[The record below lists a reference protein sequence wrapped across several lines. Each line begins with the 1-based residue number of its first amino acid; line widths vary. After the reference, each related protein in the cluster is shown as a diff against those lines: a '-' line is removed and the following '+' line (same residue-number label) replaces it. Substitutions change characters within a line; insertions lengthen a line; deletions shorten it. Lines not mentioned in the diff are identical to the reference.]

1 MAAPDDVATPAL
13 VCRLPTRYSGF
24 PKPNPGGAEGMDMR
38 TRLNEALK
46 SAMKQKEAA
55 RLSTL
60 RLITAAIKD
69 RDIAKRGEGDDA
81 EVGDDEILAILGK
94 MVKQR
99 QESARIYEEGGRLE
113 LAEKEL
119 GEITVIEEFLP
130 RQLSDD
136 EVAAAVEKAVGA
148 VGADSIRDMG
158 RVMGELKAHYT
169 GQMDF
174 GRVGAMVKAR
184 LG

>member
-1 MAAPDDVATPAL
+1 
-13 VCRLPTRYSGF
+13 
-24 PKPNPGGAEGMDMR
+24 MR

-46 SAMKQKEAA
+46 TAMKEKDAP

-69 RDIAKRGEGDDA
+69 RDIAKRGEGEGA
-81 EVGDDEILAILGK
+81 EVTDDEILAILGK

-99 QESARIYEEGGRLE
+99 QESARVYEEGGRLE

-119 GEITVIEEFLP
+119 AEVGIIEEFLP
-130 RQLSDD
+130 RPLSET
-136 EVAAAVEKAVGA
+136 EVDAAVDAAIASVGA
-148 VGADSIRDMG
+148 ETIRDMG
-158 RVMGELKAHYT
+158 RVMGELKGKYT
-169 GQMDF
+169 GRMDF
-174 GRVGAMVKAR
+174 GAVGPMVKAR